1 MIEELF
7 LAERLITIFPLWLR
21 DKSVSLEER
30 SEAFHLFYGLLEYSP
45 YVDYLFLSIV
55 DKNINLYE
63 DFFVEKYERVDYIDL
78 INKFSKKLS
87 LSENTINELTK
98 IAVISGYR
106 GFVYDW

>member
-7 LAERLITIFPLWLR
+7 LAERIINIFPLWLR
-21 DKSVSLEER
+21 DPTVSLKER
-30 SEAFHLFYGLLEYSP
+30 SDAFHLFYRLLEYSP

-55 DKNINLYE
+55 DENINLYE

-78 INKFSKKLS
+78 INKFSEKFC
-87 LSENTINELTK
+87 LSENTINDLTK